1 MGIYLDNSATTRQY
15 DQVTEKMMEMMREDF
30 GNPSSLH
37 QMGLNAE
44 KALKKARKQLEDA
57 MSVYNH
63 DIYFTSGGTE
73 GDNIFNFQFFY
84 NIISLYFKIFMIFFI

>member
-44 KALKKARKQLEDA
+44 KALKKARKQ
-57 MSVYNH
+57 
-63 DIYFTSGGTE
+63 
-73 GDNIFNFQFFY
+73 
-84 NIISLYFKIFMIFFI
+84 